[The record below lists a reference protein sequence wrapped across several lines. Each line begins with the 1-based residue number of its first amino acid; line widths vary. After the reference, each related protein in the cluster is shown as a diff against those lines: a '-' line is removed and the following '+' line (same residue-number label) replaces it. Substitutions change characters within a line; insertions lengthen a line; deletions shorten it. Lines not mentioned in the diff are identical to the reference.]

1 MAEQPFSAMLLPN
14 KRPPPCK
21 LKNSERRSREY
32 LLPAEVRQLIEAA
45 KKLGRHGHRDAV
57 LIMMAYRHALRVG
70 ELVNLRWD
78 QVNFPEG
85 KLHVNRL
92 KHGEASIHYLEGDEV
107 RALRKL
113 QRDYPDSPYLFCSER
128 KGPLSCRSAHH
139 IIARAGQEAGLGFPV
154 HPHMLR
160 HAKGYQ
166 LASKGIDTRAIQGYF
181 GHRNINHTV
190 VYTRLDASRFKGFGK
205 D

>member
-1 MAEQPFSAMLLPN
+1 MLEKN
-14 KRPPPCK
+14 KCPPPHK
-21 LKNSERRSREY
+21 LKNLERRSREY

-78 QVNFPEG
+78 QVSFSEG
-85 KLHVNRL
+85 KIHINRL
-92 KHGEASIHYLEGDEV
+92 KHGEASVHYLEADEL

-113 QRDYPDSPYLFCSER
+113 QRDYPDSPYLFESER
-128 KGPLSCRSAHH
+128 KGPLSCRSAHY
-139 IIARAGQEAGLGFPV
+139 IIAKAGLAAGLGFPV

>member
-1 MAEQPFSAMLLPN
+1 MLQTN
-14 KRPPPCK
+14 KRPPPHK

-78 QVNFPEG
+78 QVNFSEG

-92 KHGEASIHYLEGDEV
+92 KHGDASIHYLEGDEM
-107 RALRKL
+107 
-113 QRDYPDSPYLFCSER
+113 
-128 KGPLSCRSAHH
+128 
-139 IIARAGQEAGLGFPV
+139 RAGN
-154 HPHMLR
+154 
-160 HAKGYQ
+160 
-166 LASKGIDTRAIQGYF
+166 T
-181 GHRNINHTV
+181 
-190 VYTRLDASRFKGFGK
+190 
-205 D
+205 

>member
-1 MAEQPFSAMLLPN
+1 MSTGIKPS
-14 KRPPPCK
+14 PPHK
-21 LKNSERRSREY
+21 LKNLERRSREY
-32 LLPAEVRQLIEAA
+32 LLPAEVKQLIEAA
-45 KKLGRHGHRDAV
+45 KKLGRHSHRDSV
-57 LIMMAYRHALRVG
+57 LILIAYRHALRVG

-78 QVNFPEG
+78 QVNFSEG

-92 KHGEASIHYLEGDEV
+92 KHGDASVHYLEGDEM

-113 QRDYPDSPYLFCSER
+113 QRDYPESPYVFCSER
-128 KGPLSCRSAHH
+128 KGPLTCRSAHH
-139 IIARAGQEAGLGFPV
+139 IIGRAGKEAGFDFPV

-166 LASKGIDTRAIQGYF
+166 LASRGIDTRAIQAYF

-190 VYTRLDASRFKGFGK
+190 PYTQLDPERFKGFGK